1 MGTLTRVLILIL
13 GIASH
18 ALLCRGANLRV
29 VAYEGGPAPNV
40 PGAVFGTPFGWPTLN
55 ADGQVAFL
63 AKLVGRGASLWS
75 EGDGSLRMVAEE
87 GQPAPGLAGENFW
100 RFNYTPAINN
110 SGKISF
116 RAEYGINNQAIWI
129 EREGGSLELIAAR
142 GESAIGSGGNHFT
155 YPYGP
160 AVNDAGQYLFYSQLE
175 NSLSGLWSDASG
187 TRAAIAI
194 AGQQPVDVP
203 MGAKFSIMLGEH
215 LSEDGHITFAAYMAE
230 GSGDVT
236 ADNRVGIWSDR
247 EGPMKLIYRT
257 GSQAPGTPTGAIF
270 RDFTSFRVNEVGK
283 IALLATLKPGGGGV
297 SGYTEGIW
305 AEGSGSL
312 DLVTRRGSQ
321 APGAPLGASFI
332 TFSSLAFNNEG
343 SVVFQ
348 ARLLSGAGGISSSN
362 DDGIWATREGVLSQ
376 VVREGDDVPGLPG
389 AKFSDLGFSPA
400 NGYLSHSTN
409 RIAFTASMQHGL
421 GGVTAENA
429 SGLWVQD
436 FNGVP
441 QLVARTGDQIAVTPT
456 DIRTIAS
463 LDYQRQSSNSH
474 LAFQVTFRDGTR
486 ANVVATLPTLDGDFN
501 DDSVVDGED
510 FLVWQRGGSPHA
522 MSVGDLELWKRAMNS
537 QAASATF
544 TVVPEPP
551 AGLLATILLS
561 CAAMHLRRAGS

>member
-1 MGTLTRVLILIL
+1 MGTLTRVLILVF
-13 GIASH
+13 GIASQTH
-18 ALLCRGANLRV
+18 LCRGANLRV

-40 PGAVFGTPFGWPTLN
+40 PGGVFSSPFGTPMLN
-55 ADGQVAFL
+55 AHGQVAFL
-63 AKLVGRGASLWS
+63 AKLVGRGTGLWS
-75 EGDGSLRMVAEE
+75 EGGGSLRMVAEE

-100 RFNYTPAINN
+100 RFNYTPAIND

-116 RAEYGINNQAIWI
+116 RAEYGINSQAIWI
-129 EREGGSLELIAAR
+129 ERDGGSLELVAAR
-142 GESAIGSGGNHFT
+142 GDSAIGSGGNHFT
-155 YPYGP
+155 YPFAP
-160 AVNDAGQYLFYSQLE
+160 AVNNSGQYLFYSQLE
-175 NSLSGLWSDASG
+175 NSLSGLWSDTGG
-187 TRAAIAI
+187 TRAAIAVG
-194 AGQQPVDVP
+194 GQQPVDVP
-203 MGAKFSIMLGEH
+203 TGAKFSTMYGEYLGE
-215 LSEDGHITFAAYMAE
+215 DGLITFAAYMAE

-236 ADNRVGIWSDR
+236 ADNRMGLWSDR
-247 EGPMKLIYRT
+247 EGTMKLIYRT

-305 AEGSGSL
+305 AEGSGGL
-312 DLVTRRGSQ
+312 ELVTRRGTQ
-321 APGAPLGASFI
+321 APGAPVGASFA
-332 TFSSLAFNNEG
+332 TFNSLAFNNEG

-362 DDGIWATREGVLSQ
+362 DDGIWSTRDGVLSL
-376 VVREGDDVPGLPG
+376 VVREGDDVPGMPG

-400 NGYLSHSTN
+400 NGYLSRSSN
-409 RIAFTASMQHGL
+409 RIAFTASMEHGL

-436 FNGVP
+436 LNGVP

-463 LDYQRQSSNSH
+463 LNYQRQSSNSH
-474 LAFQVTFRDGTR
+474 LAFQVTFGDGTR

-501 DDSVVDGED
+501 GDSVVDGGD

-522 MSVGDLELWKRAMNS
+522 LSVGDLELWKSAMNS

-544 TVVPEPP
+544 TVVPEPTLN
-551 AGLLATILLS
+551 LLATILLGY
-561 CAAMHLRRAGS
+561 AVTHLRRVDA